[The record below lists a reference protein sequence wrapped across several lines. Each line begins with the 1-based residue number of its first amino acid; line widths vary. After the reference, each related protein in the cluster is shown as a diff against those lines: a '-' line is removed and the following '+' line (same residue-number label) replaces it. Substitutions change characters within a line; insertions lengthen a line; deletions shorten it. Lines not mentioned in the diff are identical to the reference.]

1 MSQASTGGAAGEE
14 MTMGYRRC
22 VGRVGASALATR
34 TTVSIGAAVLVVTA
48 TVVPVPVP
56 VPASTV
62 SPAVRLAATSAPCTR
77 TDVTCALIL
86 GATGGPTPD
95 DAYIETVRNQFIAPT
110 HPGQE
115 IGYDAVTTP
124 EELWPLTGVAR
135 LLGLALGPPELFGFS
150 GLAWPDEPWWK
161 LSGLFDLT

>member
-14 MTMGYRRC
+14 MTMGYNRC
-22 VGRVGASALATR
+22 VGRVAALAVATR

-48 TVVPVPVP
+48 TVVPV
-56 VPASTV
+56 
-62 SPAVRLAATSAPCTR
+62 SPAVRLSATSAPCTR

-86 GATGGPTPD
+86 GGTSAPTPD
-95 DAYIETVRNQFIAPT
+95 DAYVDVVRNQFIAPT

-150 GLAWPDEPWWK
+150 GLAWPDEPW
-161 LSGLFDLT
+161 G

>member
-14 MTMGYRRC
+14 MTMGYSRC
-22 VGRVGASALATR
+22 VGRVAALAVATR
-34 TTVSIGAAVLVVTA
+34 MTVSM
-48 TVVPVPVP
+48 
-56 VPASTV
+56 V

-86 GATGGPTPD
+86 GGTSAPTPD
-95 DAYIETVRNQFIAPT
+95 DAYVDVVRNQFIAPT

-161 LSGLFDLT
+161 LSGLFDLTAD